1 MELQYKYT
9 PNPASEIPELF
20 RCRVPLPGTLQG
32 YLMNGLLREEIDVD
46 KGNLT
51 ITAGEDKG
59 YLFKISPG
67 VNIPETLQIIS
78 IRDSN
83 GSSELNYSNA
93 YHFGENSFSNLL
105 LCAHTLTMDEF
116 KTVTGLEI
124 KLDKGAKANIVLMQN
139 EHNLSS
145 HTADFKIIQAA
156 GSTLKI
162 NIVSLHGGLQENIID
177 VRLEGSDAVC
187 ELNGIYLVDGK
198 QVINTKINM
207 HHLVPGCKSNQLFKG
222 ILDNEAKAL
231 FSGKINVAKDAQ
243 KTEAYQANHN
253 LLLSRSAKVYAQPQL
268 EIYADDVKCSHGAT
282 SGRLDEM
289 ALFYMRSR
297 GIGMA
302 EAKLLQ
308 QIAFVYDVLEK
319 IDNLGL
325 RDRLLELVESRLRG
339 EFAHCA
345 NCSMNCC

>member
-1 MELQYKYT
+1 
-9 PNPASEIPELF
+9 
-20 RCRVPLPGTLQG
+20 
-32 YLMNGLLREEIDVD
+32 
-46 KGNLT
+46 
-51 ITAGEDKG
+51 
-59 YLFKISPG
+59 
-67 VNIPETLQIIS
+67 
-78 IRDSN
+78 
-83 GSSELNYSNA
+83 SS
-93 YHFGENSFSNLL
+93 LL

-116 KTVTGLEI
+116 KTGSELIINLE
-124 KLDKGAKANIVLMQN
+124 KGANANIVLMQN

-145 HTADFKIIQAA
+145 HTVSFKITQAE
-156 GSTLKI
+156 GSALKI

-177 VRLEGSDAVC
+177 VRLEGSDSVC

-207 HHLVPGCKSNQLFKG
+207 NHLVPGCRSSQLFKG

-297 GIGMA
+297 GIGAA

-319 IDNLGL
+319 IDNQHL
-325 RDRLLELVESRLRG
+325 RERLSELVESRLRG